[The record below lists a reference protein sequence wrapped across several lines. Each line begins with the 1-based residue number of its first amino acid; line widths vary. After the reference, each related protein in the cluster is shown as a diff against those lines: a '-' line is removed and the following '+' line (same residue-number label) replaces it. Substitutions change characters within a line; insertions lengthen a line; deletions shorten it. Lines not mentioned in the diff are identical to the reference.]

1 MLSGMICFLLI
12 TIYIYLCILLSVS
25 RTLACVADVS
35 FHFPGGK
42 IEQKSDQTSASG
54 ASKKKKWRDMFFI
67 FCACSQ
73 FRSLRAFANNEQATL
88 TPVNRP
94 FSYSRYWNGTSL

>member
-25 RTLACVADVS
+25 RTLACVVDVS

-54 ASKKKKWRDMFFI
+54 ASKKKNGEICSLFF
-67 FCACSQ
+67 ALA
-73 FRSLRAFANNEQATL
+73 RSFVPFALLQIM
-88 TPVNRP
+88 NR
-94 FSYSRYWNGTSL
+94 LL